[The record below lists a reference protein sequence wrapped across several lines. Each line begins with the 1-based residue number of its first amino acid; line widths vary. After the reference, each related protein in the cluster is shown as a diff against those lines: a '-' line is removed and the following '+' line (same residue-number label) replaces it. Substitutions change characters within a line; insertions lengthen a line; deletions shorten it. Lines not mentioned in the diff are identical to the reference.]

1 MDVIEILRS
10 TAIVAGVG
18 LVFGVLITIAHLKL
32 KVWEDPRI
40 DAVADILPGNNCGA
54 CGFAGCRAF
63 AEALIAGKIPPATCT
78 VMGPDDVE
86 EVADLLGVDA
96 GEAEKRVARL
106 LCAGGTD
113 VTVQQA
119 QYRGLQTCKAAAAV
133 AGGGKGCVWGCLG
146 LDDCMVAC
154 DFEAILMND
163 VGIPVVLPENCTAC
177 GDCVEA
183 CPRDLFTILPM
194 DQKLIVQCK
203 NLLAGDDA
211 EDMCKVACNACARC
225 AADAAPGLIEM
236 VNNLAVIDVDKNVL
250 ASPEAVGRCP
260 TGAIVW
266 LNGQQFADTLALV
279 RSAKA

>member
-40 DAVADILPGNNCGA
+40 DAVADLLPGSNCGA
-54 CGFAGCRAF
+54 CGQAGCRAF
-63 AEALIAGKIPPATCT
+63 AEALIAGKISPATCT
-78 VMGPDDVE
+78 VMGPDDVAD
-86 EVADLLGVDA
+86 VASLLGVDA
-96 GEAEKRVARL
+96 GEAQKRVARL

-113 VTVQQA
+113 VAIQQA

-133 AGGGKGCVWGCLG
+133 AGGGKGCAWGCLV
-146 LDDCMVAC
+146 LDDCKEAC
-154 DFEAILMND
+154 DFDAIVMND
-163 VGIPVVLPENCTAC
+163 VGLPVVLPENCTAC

-183 CPRDLFTILPM
+183 CPLDLFMILPM

-225 AADAAPGLIEM
+225 VADAAPGLVEM
-236 VNNLAVIDVDKNVL
+236 VNNLAVIDYEKNVL

-266 LNGQQFADTLALV
+266 LDGQQFADTLELV
-279 RSAKA
+279 RSAKE

>member
-1 MDVIEILRS
+1 MDLIEILRS

-18 LVFGVLITIAHLKL
+18 LVFGVLISIAHLKL

-40 DAVADILPGNNCGA
+40 DAVSDMLPGNNCGA
-54 CGFAGCRAF
+54 CGLAGCRAF
-63 AEALIAGKIPPATCT
+63 AEALIAGKVPPAGCT
-78 VMGPDDVE
+78 VMGADDRE
-86 EVADLLGVDA
+86 EVAALVGVDA

-113 VTVQQA
+113 VALQQA

-133 AGGGKGCVWGCLG
+133 SGGGKGCAWGCLG
-146 LDDCMVAC
+146 LEDCKDAC
-154 DFEAILMND
+154 DFEAIVMND
-163 VGIPVVLPENCTAC
+163 VGIPVVILDNCTAC

-183 CPRDLFTILPM
+183 CPLDLFTIMPVE
-194 DQKLIVQCK
+194 QKLIVQCK

-211 EDMCKVACNACARC
+211 EDMCKVACNACSRC
-225 AADAAPGLIEM
+225 AADAAPGLIKM
-236 VNNLAVIDVDKNVL
+236 VNNLAVVDYDKNVL

-266 LNGQQFADTLALV
+266 LEGQQFANTLELV
-279 RSAKA
+279 RSAKE